1 MQRSETV
8 RREFRPFMPQ
18 GRVEIAS
25 RGYVGGWREYNNGLD
40 FPLTAHAGRELFPG
54 SLFRVRYPSRLGW
67 LGVDVVPTDL
77 KTL

>member
-54 SLFRVRYPSRLGW
+54 SLFRVVIATLLVLGGW
-67 LGVDVVPTDL
+67 ELMSSLLT
-77 KTL
+77 